1 MSEFH
6 IFKNAEQDVKRPGD
20 LLFEIGTKAFVTTG
34 SQVEVSTALTEIL
47 YAILTPSNTV
57 IYDVDDQLSTDK
69 AITTSAVTVE
79 RGNAGTNA
87 LEFDYM
93 FFGRKV
99 A

>member
-1 MSEFH
+1 MSSLH
-6 IFKNAEQDVKRPGD
+6 VFKNAEQDVKRPGD
-20 LLFEIGTKAFVTTG
+20 LLFEIGTKAFSTTD
-34 SQVEVSTALTEIL
+34 SQVEVSTALTEVL
-47 YAILTPSNTV
+47 YAMLTPSNTV
-57 IYDVDDQLSTDK
+57 VYDVDDQLSTDK

-79 RGNAGTNA
+79 RGNAGTDS